1 MAEDLAISKNAQNKK
16 KSGLKKP
23 LFFLFVILFFLDAV
37 CFVRQEFFKVSAS

>member
-1 MAEDLAISKNAQNKK
+1 MAEDLAISKNAQNK